1 MTGARPLA
9 TGTERPVF
17 LDETGRRA
25 RRVRAVCT
33 AGCAAAV
40 LWLAAIVG
48 GSFGFGRL
56 PPGPAA
62 FVLRAPIVVA
72 HAPIVVARVHRVHV
86 RAGLVHHRRRSRQ
99 RRT

>member
-1 MTGARPLA
+1 MNRARPLA
-9 TGTERPVF
+9 TGTERPIF

-25 RRVRAVCT
+25 RRVRAACT
-33 AGCAAAV
+33 AGGAAAV

-56 PPGPAA
+56 PPGPPAA
-62 FVLRAPIVVA
+62 LVMRAPIVLT
-72 HAPIVVARVHRVHV
+72 HAHRVHA
-86 RAGLVHHRRRSRQ
+86 RIALAHHRHRARQ